1 MEPRPPS
8 VSVIHVL
15 APARFGGLES
25 VIATLCSAQRSA
37 GDSVLV
43 VPVLEPDDAR
53 GHPLVEKLSSEGID
67 VMPVVVTGRDY
78 RGERAA
84 LRRLLVD
91 RRPDVVHTHGY
102 RPDVID
108 APVAR
113 GLGIPTV
120 TTVHGFTRGG
130 FGGRGWK
137 GRFYEWLQIR
147 SFRRFDAVVVVS
159 ERLRGELAGEGVR
172 EDRLH
177 VLRNAW
183 DAGADAL
190 PDRAEARA
198 RLGVGAQSPA
208 VAWVGRL
215 SSEKAP
221 DLFVRAARAVTG
233 EAEYHV
239 LGTGPM
245 LSDCRELAERLSVGE
260 QFTWHGPVPE
270 AGRWLSAFDALV
282 ISSWTEGTPMVLL
295 EAMAAGVPVVTTAV
309 GGIPDVVSPAEAIL
323 CEAGDV
329 PCLAEGIDAILADPA
344 AARVRAAAARR
355 RLEAEFAVEPWA
367 RRYRDLYLSLRTD
380 R

>member
-8 VSVIHVL
+8 ISVVHVL

-25 VIATLCSAQRSA
+25 VIATLCSAQQTA

-43 VPVLEPDDAR
+43 VPVLEPTDAF
-53 GHPLVEKLSSEGID
+53 GHPLAEKLSSEGID

-78 RGERAA
+78 PRERAA
-84 LRRLLVD
+84 LRRILVD

-113 GLGIPTV
+113 GLGLPTV

-130 FGGRGWK
+130 SGGRGWK

-159 ERLRGELAGEGVR
+159 ERLRGELVGDGVSQ
-172 EDRLH
+172 DRLH
-177 VLRNAW
+177 VLQNAW

-190 PDRAEARA
+190 PDRADARA
-198 RLGVGAQSPA
+198 RLGVGSQSRA

-221 DLFVRAARAVTG
+221 DVFVRAAGAATR

-239 LGTGPM
+239 VGSGPM
-245 LSDCRELAERLSVGE
+245 LSDCRELAASLSVD
-260 QFTWHGPVPE
+260 QRFTWHGPVTD
-270 AGRWLSAFDALV
+270 AGRWLKAFDALV

-309 GGIPDVVSPAEAIL
+309 GGIPDVVSPDEAIL

-329 PCLAEGIDAILADPA
+329 AALASGIDAILADPA
-344 AARVRAAAARR
+344 AARARTDAARR
-355 RLEAEFAVEPWA
+355 RLDTQFAVEPWA
-367 RRYRDLYLSLRTD
+367 RRYREIYLSLRTD